1 MVPGSPRSELFTE
14 PCAGPSRV
22 VELPAGS
29 QPDYA
34 TAVDKG
40 NISEEGNSTIRSTV
54 NRYVKDDPGAA
65 APNIGVY
72 IKDNMSVSSFGGSTN
87 LKRARDERGSASNSD
102 GEGPSHRSH
111 KVLRSRIVISSD
123 SDELPEGP
131 IVLSDSS
138 EDAAKKVGNRKLRA
152 KRIRNTN
159 LDLSTDLA
167 NLVFTD
173 WPGRLICEELVTR
186 DVDDLA
192 GVANAWLSDME

>member
-1 MVPGSPRSELFTE
+1 
-14 PCAGPSRV
+14 
-22 VELPAGS
+22 
-29 QPDYA
+29 
-34 TAVDKG
+34 
-40 NISEEGNSTIRSTV
+40 
-54 NRYVKDDPGAA
+54 
-65 APNIGVY
+65 
-72 IKDNMSVSSFGGSTN
+72 
-87 LKRARDERGSASNSD
+87 
-102 GEGPSHRSH
+102 
-111 KVLRSRIVISSD
+111 VLRSRIVISSD

-173 WPGRLICEELVTR
+173 CPGRLICEELVTR